1 MIRPKKSCYQTSIQR
16 KFSFFNPLPFAAI
29 NSDLRL
35 LTATD
40 SDDGENGEVKYSI
53 LQTVLD
59 KSKNVFE
66 VDSSS
71 GMVTLEKPL
80 DRETVAEHVLYI
92 KAQDNGNPLWR
103 LSGKAHQCCSV

>member
-1 MIRPKKSCYQTSIQR
+1 MLIGT
-16 KFSFFNPLPFAAI
+16 PFTAI
-29 NSDLRL
+29 NSNLRL

-40 SDDGENGEVKYSI
+40 GDDGEYGEVTYSL

-59 KSKNVFE
+59 ASKDVFA

-71 GMVTLEKPL
+71 GMVRLNKPL

-92 KAQDNGNPLWR
+92 KAQDNGNPPFQQ
-103 LSGKAHQCCSV
+103 SGKMSSK

>member
-1 MIRPKKSCYQTSIQR
+1 MLIGT
-16 KFSFFNPLPFAAI
+16 PFTAI
-29 NSDLRL
+29 NSNLRL

-40 SDDGENGEVKYSI
+40 GDDGEYGEVTYSL

-59 KSKNVFE
+59 ASKNVFA

-71 GMVTLEKPL
+71 GMVRLNKPL

-92 KAQDNGNPLWR
+92 KAQDNGNPPFQQ
-103 LSGKAHQCCSV
+103 SGKMSSK